1 MPIYSKSN
9 VIVAKNKGGARR
21 LVNHIGRKQALRLL
35 ASAPRIS
42 AAEAKSIGL
51 VDLVVQ
57 SGRSDTYNLCL
68 SATIEFLKPYI
79 TDETDERVAPAAVR
93 AMKQLVVRTA
103 GDADLEFE
111 ERLFAS
117 VAAGSSKL

>member
-57 SGRSDTYNLCL
+57 PGRSDTYNLCL

-79 TDETDERVAPAAVR
+79 TDETDERVPPAAVR